1 MILKCQCEKF
11 NCNYKEINEYETS
24 KRCHSCQKII
34 NVDSSKIYNCKS
46 CDIKLDR
53 DINASI
59 NIYNKEK

>member
-1 MILKCQCEKF
+1 MILKKQCEKY

-24 KRCHSCQKII
+24 KRCHNCKKI
-34 NVDSSKIYNCKS
+34 NTLCSSKFYS
-46 CDIKLDR
+46 CEYCNIRLDR